1 MTHVKPSLAS
11 IALAL
16 AALLLGAAA
25 LPAMAASSTASAA
38 SDSLTT
44 SVGSASGS
52 IQKSSD
58 SSSTDNKV
66 ADGDY
71 KIIDVATLAERPG
84 TLRMKLQAVADRG
97 ADGEFFLYLPQP
109 AFEQSRLAQGDIVSA
124 RQRPY
129 GLEFAHGQTRQAFFL
144 VLSDDW
150 YRELNT
156 TAVVL

>member
-16 AALLLGAAA
+16 AALLIGSAA

-97 ADGEFFLYLPQP
+97 ADGEFFLYLPQQ
-109 AFEQSRLAQGDIVSA
+109 AFEQSRLAQGGIVSA

-129 GLEFAHGQTRQAFFL
+129 GMEFAHGQTRQAFFL

>member
-1 MTHVKPSLAS
+1 
-11 IALAL
+11 
-16 AALLLGAAA
+16 
-25 LPAMAASSTASAA
+25 MAASSTASAA

-97 ADGEFFLYLPQP
+97 ADGEFFLYLPQQ
-109 AFEQSRLAQGDIVSA
+109 AFEQSRLAQGGIVSA

-129 GLEFAHGQTRQAFFL
+129 GMEFAHGQTRQAFFL